1 MLVQSCH
8 ACSHIFPN
16 PCHFLIVSTD
26 KMEHL
31 ENGTSIFIVLLLVL
45 PSRNW
50 PMPSPRQVHLTMDVI
65 KCYKIC
71 KCQKP
76 NSNKRQEGVCVCVCV
91 WDRER
96 ERERERVNNN
106 LNPQLPSQLQS
117 RSISRTTNPQIW
129 NITAGQHSSK
139 ESAKNTFTAK
149 NCNIIERD
157 KQLYP

>member
-91 WDRER
+91 RQRER
-96 ERERERVNNN
+96 ERERETKQQFESTAAQPVAVQVYFSHHQPTN
-106 LNPQLPSQLQS
+106 LKY
-117 RSISRTTNPQIW
+117 
-129 NITAGQHSSK
+129 HSWSAQFQGVCKKHLHSK
-139 ESAKNTFTAK
+139 K
-149 NCNIIERD
+149 
-157 KQLYP
+157 L

>member
-91 WDRER
+91 CVCVRQRER
-96 ERERERVNNN
+96 ERERESK
-106 LNPQLPSQLQS
+106 QQFES
-117 RSISRTTNPQIW
+117 
-129 NITAGQHSSK
+129 TAGQHSSK